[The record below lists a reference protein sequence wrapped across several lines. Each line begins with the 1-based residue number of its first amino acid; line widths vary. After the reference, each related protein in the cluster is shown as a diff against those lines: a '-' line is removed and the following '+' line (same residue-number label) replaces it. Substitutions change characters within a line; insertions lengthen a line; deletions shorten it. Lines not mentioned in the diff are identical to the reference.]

1 MWTPLVGSTDEIHL
15 SSFPRQVPF
24 ISVST
29 AHRPTTDTRPIPP
42 AFPCCPFAASGPQ
55 AEKCSCSAA
64 CPCIMETLNKARLTA
79 LYAICR
85 KIWRRILR
93 TSFMA
98 VFPLWFHISVP
109 FGRSLTAHF
118 CGVLHPAKNPFTIY
132 TIEHPE
138 MLHFPEKIFE
148 VCIHAQFC
156 NYQIVKDAQILFS
169 GRDLQKK
176 IPFCIDLCYNK
187 KKHRRK
193 RQHDRQHCAKFVHK
207 MHCRFSGAA
216 KHR

>member
-1 MWTPLVGSTDEIHL
+1 MLSRLCSHFDVNTLMWEALVKFTCRPSLGKFL
-15 SSFPRQVPF
+15 SSVFPRHIDRQQTHARSRQLSLAVPSRYQVYRRRNTPALL
-24 ISVST
+24 SV
-29 AHRPTTDTRPIPP
+29 H
-42 AFPCCPFAASGPQ
+42 
-55 AEKCSCSAA
+55 
-64 CPCIMETLNKARLTA
+64 A
-79 LYAICR
+79 LR
-85 KIWRRILR
+85 
-93 TSFMA
+93 
-98 VFPLWFHISVP
+98 FHISVP

-148 VCIHAQFC
+148 VCIHAQFR
-156 NYQIVKDAQILFS
+156 NHQIVKDAQILLS

-193 RQHDRQHCAKFVHK
+193 RQYDRQHCAKFVHK
-207 MHCRFSGAA
+207 VRCRFSGAA